1 MNEPMIYP
9 GSSSFF
15 PGQTPFGIYDNDYI
29 FGEDAPKVSLW
40 CARRLGYP
48 IQNIELIDENFY
60 ACFEESVSEY
70 GAQVNQFNIRNNLSN
85 VVGNPTGTNYSQKLV
100 QGNNLSTIINISDS
114 YGTLAGVGG
123 NVDIKRGS
131 VDLVTGQQEYDL
143 NELFADV
150 SESGKQIDVVR
161 VYYEA
166 TPAINRFFDPYS
178 VSGQGTLNLIDEFG
192 FGSFSPA
199 AQFVLMPIY
208 EDMLRIQA
216 IEFNDQFRKSAHT
229 FNIVNNK
236 LQIFPIPSSVTTMTK
251 LFFDYMVREEFTQ
264 NSVRVTP
271 NVVSDYSDIKY
282 DFIQYRNIN
291 DVGKQWIRKYTLALV
306 KELLGAI
313 REKYSTVPIPGSEI
327 SLDGAALRAEAQT
340 EKEALMT
347 QLRENLEEVSRKVQ
361 FENRNTEAQQMQ
373 EMLQKIPLAIY
384 IG

>member
-1 MNEPMIYP
+1 MIYP

-123 NVDIKRGS
+123 NIDIKRGS
-131 VDLVTGQQEYDL
+131 IDLVTGQQEYDL

-150 SESGKQIDVVR
+150 SESGKQIDVVK

-340 EKEALMT
+340 EKENLMT